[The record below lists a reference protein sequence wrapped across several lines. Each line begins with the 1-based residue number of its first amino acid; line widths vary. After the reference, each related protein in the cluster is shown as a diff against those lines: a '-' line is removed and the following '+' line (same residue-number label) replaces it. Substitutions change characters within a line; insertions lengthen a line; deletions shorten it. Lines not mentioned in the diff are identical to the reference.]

1 MPVCQSPFCPDRRHI
16 PPCRG
21 GLKKA
26 GRKSILNGYLTR
38 VRKKTANGTGPEQ
51 DLPAGLSH
59 KSGTR
64 QELGKHRHGKGEADE
79 TLFGRHGG
87 AGADHVQIAAL
98 FRRAPEESGRAAAGL
113 HLRTDRKAKACHRP
127 PPMSLCLGSHPPI
140 LRRSPLPAPHRRSR
154 SRPVRLRR
162 PRRPRPLP
170 RPRRRSPPSRRG
182 PRRSGSPSRKG
193 IP

>member
-87 AGADHVQIAAL
+87 AAAGFGGGRGHGGA
-98 FRRAPEESGRAAAGL
+98 RAA
-113 HLRTDRKAKACHRP
+113 RTAKACHRP

-140 LRRSPLPAPHRRSR
+140 LRRSPLPAPHRRRR

-193 IP
+193 TP